1 MSSLNKQNLIFT
13 ALRDDIDISSFK
25 CESEELNDFLTK
37 RAKFN
42 DENLL
47 SKVYLYYDKATKK
60 VVGFI
65 TLSNYL
71 LRLSDAKEF
80 GIQKVPGAL
89 IGRIAIDNDYR
100 GYNLGKELIQFA
112 LGRCHYIKNYIGCRL
127 LVVEV
132 KKEDPIKNY
141 LVNLGFELFH
151 ESKGFFILG
160 MDLLI

>member
-1 MSSLNKQNLIFT
+1 MSPLNKENLLFT
-13 ALRDDIDISSFK
+13 ELRDDIEISSFK
-25 CESEELNDFLTK
+25 CESEELNEFLTK
-37 RAKFN
+37 KAKFN
-42 DENLL
+42 NENLI
-47 SKVYLYYDKATKK
+47 SKVYLYYDKSIKK

-71 LRLSDAKEF
+71 LRLSDAKDF
-80 GIQKVPGAL
+80 GIQKVPAAL
-89 IGRIAIDNDYR
+89 IGRIAIDNEYR

-132 KKEDPIKNY
+132 KKADPIKNY
-141 LVNLGFELFH
+141 LVNLGFELLH

-160 MDLLI
+160 IDLLI

>member
-13 ALRDDIDISSFK
+13 ALRGDIDISSFK
-25 CESEELNDFLTK
+25 CESQELNDFLTK

-42 DENLL
+42 DENLI

-80 GIQKVPGAL
+80 GIQKVPAAL
-89 IGRIAIDNDYR
+89 IGRIAIDSFYR
-100 GYNLGKELIQFA
+100 KVSN
-112 LGRCHYIKNYIGCRL
+112 GR
-127 LVVEV
+127 V
-132 KKEDPIKNY
+132 KP
-141 LVNLGFELFH
+141 H
-151 ESKGFFILG
+151 
-160 MDLLI
+160 M